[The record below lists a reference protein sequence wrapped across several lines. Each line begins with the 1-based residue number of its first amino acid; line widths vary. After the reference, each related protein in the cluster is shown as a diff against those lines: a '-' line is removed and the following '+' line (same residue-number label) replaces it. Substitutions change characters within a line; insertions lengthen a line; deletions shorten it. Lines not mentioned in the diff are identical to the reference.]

1 MFKTVKILTNMSSVN
16 SRIVRIQTAQFH
28 YSTINF
34 LVSKYS
40 IFVLHTSID
49 SNSAVSN
56 SEMYFLDKNARYSRT
71 YYSSTKTTYQTTRW
85 LGLASF
91 SYSFETVT
99 HIFLDG
105 FTLFKNFLLFHFL
118 KIWRKREEKTTS
130 KLNFSSI
137 VVRSVKNGKALER

>member
-1 MFKTVKILTNMSSVN
+1 MQPAPELPALHELSFSIKCMFKTVKILTNMSSVN

-56 SEMYFLDKNARYSRT
+56 SEMYFLDKNA
-71 YYSSTKTTYQTTRW
+71 
-85 LGLASF
+85 
-91 SYSFETVT
+91 
-99 HIFLDG
+99 H
-105 FTLFKNFLLFHFL
+105 
-118 KIWRKREEKTTS
+118 
-130 KLNFSSI
+130 
-137 VVRSVKNGKALER
+137 